1 MVPLNAE
8 NAAFPGHGV
17 QWLTCFSKQSR
28 SFFQSF
34 SIWVMGGMKPFSKS
48 FKGPFQPFPDG
59 LPGLGCGAA
68 FWEKLLE
75 ACAASKMAV
84 LPTCSPHDQTIK
96 LSRLWYSTPSPCT
109 INGTTLVFQCFSK
122 HMGCPASLSSFTFC
136 TPVQKPFQAPFG
148 TAEGFVEEF
157 RVVLPKVGKLQVWQ
171 EHCCP
176 IFLFQRSLGVN
187 AFHLDVEWLWQHDM
201 WAKLVHN
208 LSMYVATLPTPVT
221 CRCQFLQVIVAGPS
235 FHGQVC
241 HLPDHGGRQNATRPQ
256 VQKQVGQARLGPCW
270 LFQALGL
277 FQSHFFPTRFPFLTA
292 IP

>member
-1 MVPLNAE
+1 MVLHTIPMHHQWHHLG
-8 NAAFPGHGV
+8 FPMLFQAHGV
-17 QWLTCFSKQSR
+17 PC
-28 SFFQSF
+28 
-34 SIWVMGGMKPFSKS
+34 
-48 FKGPFQPFPDG
+48 QPIIFH
-59 LPGLGCGAA
+59 
-68 FWEKLLE
+68 LLH
-75 ACAASKMAV
+75 
-84 LPTCSPHDQTIK
+84 TSPE
-96 LSRLWYSTPSPCT
+96 L
-109 INGTTLVFQCFSK
+109 
-122 HMGCPASLSSFTFC
+122 
-136 TPVQKPFQAPFG
+136 FQAPFG

-201 WAKLVHN
+201 WAKLAHN

-277 FQSHFFPTRFPFLTA
+277 FPKPLFSYQIPFLTA